1 MTDGILHAPR
11 RLEKGD
17 DRSQFASGADELDS
31 WFQRFSLENQQANN
45 AVTYVT
51 VRDGVVL
58 GYYAIAMSAYTTA
71 RLPERLQKNRP
82 VETPCILLARLAVDL
97 TAQGQGVGAGLLRHA
112 MEQAFKLSQGVGA
125 AALLIHCR
133 DDAAKAFYLANGDFL
148 ESPVEPTHLI
158 LSMKEIRRRVAG

>member
-11 RLEKGD
+11 RLEKAD
-17 DRSQFASGADELDS
+17 DRSRFASGADELDT
-31 WFQRFSLENQQANN
+31 WFQRFSFENQQANN

-71 RLPERLQKNRP
+71 GLPERLQKNRP

-148 ESPVEPTHLI
+148 ESPVEPSHLI

>member
-11 RLEKGD
+11 RLERGD
-17 DRSQFASGADELDS
+17 DRSQFASGADEIDS
-31 WFQRFSLENQQANN
+31 WLQRFSLENQQANN
-45 AVTYVT
+45 VVTYVT

-58 GYYAIAMSAYTTA
+58 GYYAIAMSACTTA

-97 TAQGQGVGAGLLRHA
+97 TAQGQGVGAGLVRHA
-112 MEQAFKLSQGVGA
+112 MEQAFKASQGVGA

-133 DDAAKAFYLANGDFL
+133 DDAAKAFYLAIGDFL

-158 LSMKEIRRRVAG
+158 LSMR